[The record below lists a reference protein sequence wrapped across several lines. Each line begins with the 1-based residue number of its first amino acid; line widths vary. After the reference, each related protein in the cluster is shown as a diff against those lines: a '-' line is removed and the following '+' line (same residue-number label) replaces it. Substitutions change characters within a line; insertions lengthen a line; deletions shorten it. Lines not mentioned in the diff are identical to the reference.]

1 MNVYIDESGDLG
13 WILNQP
19 FRLGGSSQFLTI
31 AALIIPKTLSHLSKR
46 ITKSVY
52 RNRKQATNK
61 ELKGHNLTRDERV
74 KFATKVVGLIQREP
88 EIKIV
93 AITVKKK
100 NVQAHIRDDAN
111 KLYNYMIRLALLD
124 FIKMVPSVNFI
135 PDPRSLKVASGNSLI
150 DYLQI
155 DLWFNQNSSTIL
167 NYIPVESKNSFNL
180 QFIDFIANIVW
191 NFHENNRADGYNIL
205 KKHLHL
211 KSLFF

>member
-13 WILNQP
+13 WTLNQP

-74 KFATKVVGLIQREP
+74 KFALKVVGLIQREP

-135 PDPRSLKVASGNSLI
+135 PDPRSLKIASGNSLI
-150 DYLQI
+150 DI
-155 DLWFNQNSSTIL
+155 
-167 NYIPVESKNSFNL
+167 
-180 QFIDFIANIVW
+180 
-191 NFHENNRADGYNIL
+191 
-205 KKHLHL
+205 LHL
-211 KSLFF
+211 FLCLLKDQPQYKVLDTSINMVKIKLMFVDNPRRWSRHIALGADVEA